1 MLRVFVGV
9 LIVLSAANPARA
21 EWSIGLF
28 ADPWGRVG
36 AECVSA
42 NQPFEVYLVA
52 LRDGGTL
59 EALEVGVEGLE
70 SSGLVLLEEEL
81 LARDLTV
88 RTEDDARIYSA
99 EFSSCR
105 GPDVHPLVRLVLLS
119 TAPGESG
126 TSLCVTGVDGALPS
140 YRDCDGQA
148 GTFALDTTAAGRVE
162 PGCLRLQL
170 DGLCCPV
177 ADYALD
183 AYDGVYP
190 FPPVPAVVEVV
201 YSVAGP
207 NDTLGRILCDVYEVY
222 GLRARVRFDPA
233 DVTLDGVE
241 VRSSTALT
249 AWNFTATPIEPGV
262 VELEWRDPASVEGF
276 GDTPLDGPAWFDLLF
291 ERVDSFG
298 ETSITIDEAAVCLT
312 AITDEL
318 DWPCGW
324 TAAGGTSA
332 SILESVRG
340 EAQSFGTLKA
350 RFHERSAGVPRR

>member
-1 MLRVFVGV
+1 MLRVF
-9 LIVLSAANPARA
+9 
-21 EWSIGLF
+21 
-28 ADPWGRVG
+28 VG

-88 RTEDDARIYSA
+88 RTEDEARIYSA

-105 GPDVHPLVRLVLLS
+105 GPDVYPLVRLVLL
-119 TAPGESG
+119 
-126 TSLCVTGVDGALPS
+126 
-140 YRDCDGQA
+140 
-148 GTFALDTTAAGRVE
+148 
-162 PGCLRLQL
+162 
-170 DGLCCPV
+170 
-177 ADYALD
+177 
-183 AYDGVYP
+183 
-190 FPPVPAVVEVV
+190 
-201 YSVAGP
+201 
-207 NDTLGRILCDVYEVY
+207 
-222 GLRARVRFDPA
+222 
-233 DVTLDGVE
+233 
-241 VRSSTALT
+241 STALT

-262 VELEWRDPASVEGF
+262 VEIEWRDPASVEGF